1 MLYYKQEGIVMTI
14 CKKSDIENAIKTL
27 PKETSIEEAME
38 RLYLLSK
45 IGKGLQQA
53 DSGNVIS
60 QEEAEKRLKK
70 WVD

>member
-1 MLYYKQEGIVMTI
+1 VLSYKQEGIVMTI
-14 CKKSDIENAIKTL
+14 CKKLDIENAIKTL